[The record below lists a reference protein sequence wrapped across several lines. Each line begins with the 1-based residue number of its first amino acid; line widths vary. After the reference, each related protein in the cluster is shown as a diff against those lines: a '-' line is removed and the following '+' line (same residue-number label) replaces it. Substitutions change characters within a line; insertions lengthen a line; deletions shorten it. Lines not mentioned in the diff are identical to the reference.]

1 MKFVI
6 TVNRYTFITNS
17 YEIVWRIRDK
27 KSQLHV
33 LQTIGGYKINI
44 ATIYKKVK
52 ITFHFIVFYSE
63 GYLNLHIL

>member
-6 TVNRYTFITNS
+6 TVNRYTFITNL

-44 ATIYKKVK
+44 ATIYKIVK

>member
-44 ATIYKKVK
+44 ATIYKKVN